1 MTKFEY
7 NELILHFNHPDRDY
21 IARQWK
27 KGRFY
32 EHRLLDK
39 IKSLNLQGTYVD
51 IGAHHGNHSVFFDKF
66 CNSKKKVISIEGNP
80 FNFNY
85 LKENT
90 TLNNCNCLLYN
101 DIISDKQGETLAMG
115 YSSGNTG
122 MSHVLGKADINHK
135 TRLKRIN
142 NTTNTLDNILKNE
155 EKISLIKLDIEN
167 YEYFALL
174 GGEEIISKH
183 HPVIVI
189 ELHKGSPHYDDIK
202 KFLKKHNY
210 KTDGRSYA
218 ISPTFI
224 YH

>member
-7 NELILHFNHPDRDY
+7 NESTLHFNHPERDY
-21 IARQWK
+21 IAKSWK
-27 KGRFY
+27 EGKFY
-32 EHRLLDK
+32 EDRLLKK
-39 IKSLNLQGTYVD
+39 IESLNLDGTYVD
-51 IGAHHGNHSVFFDKF
+51 VGSHHGNHTVFFDKF
-66 CNSKKKVISIEGNP
+66 CNSEKVISIEGNP

-101 DIISDKQGETLAMG
+101 DIISDKQGETLAMKYG
-115 YSSGNTG
+115 LGNTG
-122 MSHVLGKADINHK
+122 CSQVIDINKK
-135 TRLKRIN
+135 TGLRRIT

-189 ELHKGSPHYDDIK
+189 ELHKSKHYDDIK
-202 KFLKKHNY
+202 NFLKKHNY
-210 KTDGRSYA
+210 KTNNRNYA

>member
-7 NELILHFNHPDRDY
+7 NELTLHFNHPDRDY
-21 IARQWK
+21 IARHWK
-27 KGRFY
+27 EGRFY
-32 EHRLLDK
+32 ELRLLDK
-39 IKSLNLQGTYVD
+39 IKSLNLKGTYVD
-51 IGAHHGNHSVFFDKF
+51 VGAHHGNHSVFFDKF
-66 CNSKKKVISIEGNP
+66 CNSEKVISIEGNP

-101 DIISDKQGETLAMG
+101 DIISDKQGETLAMKYG
-115 YSSGNTG
+115 LGNTG
-122 MSHVLGKADINHK
+122 CSQVIGINEK
-135 TRLKRIN
+135 TGLRRIT

-155 EKISLIKLDIEN
+155 ERISLIKLDIEN

-189 ELHKGSPHYDDIK
+189 ELHKGKHYDDIK
-202 KFLKKHNY
+202 NILKKHNY
-210 KTDGRSYA
+210 KTDNRSYA